1 MTDVMTDVIAD
12 VMADA
17 LADTLADVITYTIA
31 DAMEANAMAAEFSLS
46 TCSITP
52 LETVRR

>member
-17 LADTLADVITYTIA
+17 LADTLAD
-31 DAMEANAMAAEFSLS
+31 AMGANAMAAEFSLS

>member
-1 MTDVMTDVIAD
+1 MTDVIADVIAD

-31 DAMEANAMAAEFSLS
+31 DAMGANAMAAEFSLS

>member
-31 DAMEANAMAAEFSLS
+31 DAMGLMQWLRNSACLHAVL
-46 TCSITP
+46 
-52 LETVRR
+52 LL